1 MPDMTKDVFADQSY
15 GKAALKRMGDVPE
28 IFRLFEAGWLEQ
40 KPPFRTMEV
49 KGAEFRAAKTGPYK
63 GKL

>member
-28 IFRLFEAGWLEQ
+28 NFRLFEAGWMEK
-40 KPPFRTMEV
+40 KPPFRLMEV
-49 KGAEFRAAKTGPYK
+49 RGADGS
-63 GKL
+63 